1 MGPVAIHE
9 DQDVPPRRHAGATLP
24 SRVMPARPRIA
35 AFVALVLVLATP
47 AAALAQSGGGGAG
60 DSQYQDPFGTSTQAR
75 PSKPAAPKPQPAPQ
89 PTQTQAPAAQSQT
102 QSPAPTA
109 QTQTPASSGAAP
121 QTGAAPAQ
129 TLPRTGF
136 DVLPVA
142 AVGLVL
148 LLGGLALWRRPHAD
162 R

>member
-1 MGPVAIHE
+1 MGPVAINE

-35 AFVALVLVLATP
+35 AFVALLLALATP
-47 AAALAQSGGGGAG
+47 AAAPAQSGGGGAG
-60 DSQYQDPFGTSTQAR
+60 DSQYQDPFGTSTQAK
-75 PSKPAAPKPQPAPQ
+75 PAKPAAPKPQ
-89 PTQTQAPAAQSQT
+89 PTQTQAPAAQSQ
-102 QSPAPTA
+102 APTA
-109 QTQTPASSGAAP
+109 QTQTQAPAAQARAAP
-121 QTGAAPAQ
+121 AQTQAAPAQ

>member
-35 AFVALVLVLATP
+35 AFVALLLALASP
-47 AAALAQSGGGGAG
+47 APALAQSGGGGAG
-60 DSQYQDPFGTSTQAR
+60 DSQYQDPFGTSTQAK
-75 PSKPAAPKPQPAPQ
+75 PAKPAAPKPQ
-89 PTQTQAPAAQSQT
+89 PTQTQAPAAQSQ
-102 QSPAPTA
+102 APTA
-109 QTQTPASSGAAP
+109 QTQAPAAQAQAAP
-121 QTGAAPAQ
+121 TQAASAQ